1 MKIKLSINIMWP
13 ISLLMSIVSFLMSS
27 QAFAGTV
34 SCSANTGPMVLNTGS
49 VIVQRDASVGT
60 IITNKLTS
68 QTVSTALTCFVNQ
81 DGISPIIRSMLSMNA
96 LKSNGLAVFNTT
108 VPGIGVMIGF
118 NSTIND
124 TGPSSGTI
132 GEMWSY
138 SGPYWT
144 NNVGRWTTGSATWTI
159 SNVSVFVQLVV
170 TGQPTSGVLSGY
182 LADVGVTTNSA
193 PNDGSGNP
201 LIPVS
206 INGTVTR
213 VACAITTPTL
223 TFPIGNVLASNFGNA
238 VGVVPA
244 GAQNTQNLGLNCDAG
259 ANINISLAGTQNPDI
274 ATTSVLALTNQG
286 NTDVAKGVGVQL
298 LYNGSPLV
306 LNNRIVLKQSSG
318 GQESFPITARYY
330 QTKTAVTTGKANAS
344 ATLNLTYQ

>member
-13 ISLLMSIVSFLMSS
+13 VSLLMSIVSFLMSS

-34 SCSANTGPMVLNTGS
+34 SCSANTGAMVLNTGN

-68 QTVSTALTCFVNQ
+68 QTVQTAFTCFVDQ
-81 DGISPIIRSMLSMNA
+81 DGVAPIIRSMLAMNA

-118 NSTIND
+118 TSTMNGS
-124 TGPSSGTI
+124 TSSATI
-132 GEMWSY
+132 GEMYSW

-144 NNVGRWTTGSATWTI
+144 NNVGYWTSGSATWSI
-159 SNVSVFVQLVV
+159 SNVSVYVQLVV
-170 TGQPTSGVLSGY
+170 TAQPTSGVLSGY
-182 LADVGVTTNSA
+182 LADVGVTKTTA
-193 PNDGSGNP
+193 TNDGSGYP

-213 VACAITTPTL
+213 VACAITTPNL
-223 TFPIGNVLASNFGNA
+223 TFPIGDVLASNFGNA

-259 ANINISLAGTQNPDI
+259 ANINISLAGTQNPDV
-274 ATTSVLALTNQG
+274 ATNSVLALTNQG